1 MIATFVFVPPGGGEA
16 DYSLD
21 FEVPGVPQR
30 GDYVQVWID
39 GQDGTRDFIVR
50 RTWWQLGHPDVGPY
64 VSSGNGPQVHGRTKG
79 LMIECEYSEG
89 PYSND
94 GHKRAITANQNPEQ
108 ELTKFEATAF

>member
-21 FEVPGVPQR
+21 FEIPGVPQH

-39 GQDGTRDFIVR
+39 GQEGTRDFIVR
-50 RTWWQLGHPDVGPY
+50 RAWWQLGHPDTEPTI
-64 VSSGNGPQVHGRTKG
+64 SSNSQSTIRGRMKG
-79 LMIECEYSEG
+79 LMVECEYSEG

-94 GHKRAITANQNPEQ
+94 GHKRAIAANRNPKQ
-108 ELTKFEATAF
+108 ELTKFDDSAF